1 MSESP
6 IFIGGLDRTGKTSL
20 RLMLSSHPNIAI
32 TRRTYLWTKFY
43 NRYGDLSN
51 PDNFERCLADI
62 LALRSM
68 QVIDPNPDQI
78 RIEFTSVAPS
88 YGNLFAIIYRQY
100 AVRQGKH
107 RWGDQLAL
115 IEHYT
120 KEIFS
125 AYPAAKIIHMVRD
138 PRQRYVESMDTY
150 SKIKGRLGWDIA
162 RWQHSAELAV
172 NNREKYPQS
181 YKVVNYETLINDREH
196 TLKKICDFIGEEY
209 FPSML
214 SMDGAM
220 SFSDVDDGE
229 RQEGSKNE
237 KEQEKSRSLSHRE
250 VAFVQSYVRQSMQD
264 FGYPLEPLDFSF
276 GERLAFSVLDYPL
289 NSLGAVAWRVL
300 ASDQPS

>member
-1 MSESP
+1 MIESP
-6 IFIGGLDRTGKTSL
+6 IFIGGLDRTGKTLL

-32 TRRTYLWTKFY
+32 ARRTYLWTKFY

-51 PDNFERCLADI
+51 PGNFERCLADI

-68 QVIDPNPDQI
+68 RIINPNSKMI
-78 RIEFTSVAPS
+78 RKEFESVVPT

-100 AVRQGKH
+100 AARLGKS

-120 KEIFS
+120 DEIFS

-138 PRQRYVESMDTY
+138 PRQRYIESMSSY

-172 NNREKYPQS
+172 NNRKKYSQS
-181 YKVVNYETLINDREH
+181 YIVVPYEALIDDREQ
-196 TLKKICDFIGEEY
+196 TLRDVCDFLGEKY

-214 SMDGAM
+214 LMDSAV
-220 SFSDVDDGE
+220 SFSEEEDREQQVDD
-229 RQEGSKNE
+229 KNGKPE
-237 KEQEKSRSLSHRE
+237 SWRLSQSE
-250 VAFVQSYVRQSMQD
+250 IAFVQSYLRQSMEQ
-264 FGYPLEPLDFSF
+264 FGYSMELVDFSF
-276 GERLAFSVLDYPL
+276 GDRLKFSVLDYPL
-289 NSLGAVAWRVL
+289 NSLGAVAWRAL
-300 ASDQPS
+300 ESNHPT